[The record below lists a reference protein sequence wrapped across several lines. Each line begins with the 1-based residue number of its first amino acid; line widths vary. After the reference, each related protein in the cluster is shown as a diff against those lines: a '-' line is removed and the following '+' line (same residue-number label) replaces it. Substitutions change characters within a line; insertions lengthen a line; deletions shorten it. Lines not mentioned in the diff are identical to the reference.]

1 MKLNNAFEVAR
12 PLPEVWAFFKDV
24 PAVADCL
31 PGAEYLGQGEDGAHK
46 GRMSVK
52 LGPVQTAFEGSA
64 QVDYDEAAH
73 AIAAKGKGVDKR
85 GGSRGRMSLDCRLS
99 EAGGGTRV
107 EVDSDIQLSGAIA
120 QFGRTGIVEEIAKV
134 LIDDFVRNAEA
145 QLAPAAEAGAATAA
159 GGDAGEDADA
169 GPHARPARPRAPA
182 HAASSSLS
190 GTSLLWRAFRA
201 WLRGLFGRK
210 G

>member
-73 AIAAKGKGVDKR
+73 AISAKGKGVDKR

-134 LIDDFVRNAEA
+134 LIDDFVKNAEA
-145 QLAPAAEAGAATAA
+145 QLAPASEAGAGAA
-159 GGDAGEDADA
+159 AGDAGADA
-169 GPHARPARPRAPA
+169 GPHARPAAPRAPA
-182 HAASSSLS
+182 QAASSSLS